1 MHRPEAIPEQDSALS
16 PSGKSGSGMGRDG
29 SGRAARHSLHL
40 LYHELSDAPQAYSY
54 TMPCERFEA
63 HCRLVQSRE
72 TMQDAS
78 LLQARFTFDDGHR
91 SDYEMA
97 WPLLEKYGHRAHF
110 FITAGWTG
118 QRAGYM
124 NWPELR
130 ALAEGGNLVGA
141 HGWSH
146 ALLTHCSKGKLDR
159 ELRGARARLE
169 DGLGRRV
176 TAMSLPGGRVNARVL
191 AACYAAGYAQ
201 VYTSAPKP
209 VADVSASVVGRLNLQ
224 SGAEVAW
231 LERVL
236 DPSTGALDRLYR
248 MHRFKAMA
256 KSLLGDALYAR
267 LWAIITRQST
277 ESARAEAPM
286 T

>member
-1 MHRPEAIPEQDSALS
+1 MHRPETIADNDLAFS
-16 PSGKSGSGMGRDG
+16 PSGKSSSVVGRKG
-29 SGRAARHSLHL
+29 SGRKVGHSLHL

-63 HCRLVQSRE
+63 HCRLVQARE
-72 TMQDAS
+72 VVRDAF

-91 SDYEMA
+91 SDYEKA

-130 ALAEGGNLVGA
+130 ALAEGGNIVGA

-146 ALLTHCSKGKLDR
+146 ALLTHCSKKKLDR

-201 VYTSAPKP
+201 VYTSAPKA

-231 LERVL
+231 LERVF
-236 DPSTGALDRLYR
+236 DPSTGELDRLYR
-248 MHRFKAMA
+248 THRIKALA

-277 ESARAEAPM
+277 EAAHAEAPM
-286 T
+286 A